1 MNNMKKIEEMVNS
14 SKNMGETV
22 KVIAQQFNMS
32 EDDAS
37 NIATRVIMLDAINEW
52 ISDMSVNAG
61 ISKKDVVNI
70 LGAIFEKKV
79 TATWG

>member
-1 MNNMKKIEEMVNS
+1 MNNMKKIEELVNS

-32 EDDAS
+32 EDDAA
-37 NIATRVIMLDAINEW
+37 NIATRIIMLDAINEW

-61 ISKKDVVNI
+61 ISKKDVVSI
-70 LGAIFEKKV
+70 LGAIFEKK
-79 TATWG
+79 

>member
-32 EDDAS
+32 EDDAA

-61 ISKKDVVNI
+61 ISKKDVVSI
-70 LGAIFEKKV
+70 LGAIFEKK
-79 TATWG
+79 

>member
-32 EDDAS
+32 EDDAA
-37 NIATRVIMLDAINEW
+37 NITTRIIMLNAINEW

-61 ISKKDVVNI
+61 ISKKDVVSI
-70 LGAIFEKKV
+70 LGAIFEKK
-79 TATWG
+79 

>member
-32 EDDAS
+32 EDDAA
-37 NIATRVIMLDAINEW
+37 NITTRIIMLNAINEW

-61 ISKKDVVNI
+61 ISKKDVVSI

-79 TATWG
+79 TATCG

>member
-1 MNNMKKIEEMVNS
+1 MSNMKKIEEMVNS

-32 EDDAS
+32 EDDAA
-37 NIATRVIMLDAINEW
+37 NIATRIIMLNAINEW

-70 LGAIFEKKV
+70 LGAIFEKK
-79 TATWG
+79 

>member
-32 EDDAS
+32 EDDAA
-37 NIATRVIMLDAINEW
+37 NIATRIIMLEAINEW

-61 ISKKDVVNI
+61 ISKKDVVSI
-70 LGAIFEKKV
+70 LGAIFEKK
-79 TATWG
+79 

>member
-1 MNNMKKIEEMVNS
+1 MNSIKKIEEMVNS

-32 EDDAS
+32 EDDAA
-37 NIATRVIMLDAINEW
+37 NIATRIIMLNAINEW

-70 LGAIFEKKV
+70 LGAIFEKK
-79 TATWG
+79 

>member
-22 KVIAQQFNMS
+22 KVIALQFNMS

-70 LGAIFEKKV
+70 LGAIFEKK
-79 TATWG
+79 

>member
-22 KVIAQQFNMS
+22 KVIAKQFNMS
-32 EDDAS
+32 EDDAA
-37 NIATRVIMLDAINEW
+37 NITTRIIMLNAINEW

-61 ISKKDVVNI
+61 ISKKDVVSI
-70 LGAIFEKKV
+70 LGAIFEKK
-79 TATWG
+79 

>member
-1 MNNMKKIEEMVNS
+1 MNSIKKIEEMVNS

-32 EDDAS
+32 EDDAA
-37 NIATRVIMLDAINEW
+37 NITTRIIMLNAINEW

-61 ISKKDVVNI
+61 ISKKDVVSI
-70 LGAIFEKKV
+70 LGAIFEKK
-79 TATWG
+79 

>member
-70 LGAIFEKKV
+70 LGAIFEKK
-79 TATWG
+79 

>member
-1 MNNMKKIEEMVNS
+1 MVNS

-70 LGAIFEKKV
+70 LGAIFEKK
-79 TATWG
+79 

>member
-32 EDDAS
+32 EDDAA
-37 NIATRVIMLDAINEW
+37 NIATRIIMLDAINEW

-61 ISKKDVVNI
+61 ISKNDVVSI
-70 LGAIFEKKV
+70 LGAIFEKK
-79 TATWG
+79 

>member
-32 EDDAS
+32 EDDAA
-37 NIATRVIMLDAINEW
+37 NIATRIIMLDAINEW
-52 ISDMSVNAG
+52 IYDMSVNAG
-61 ISKKDVVNI
+61 ISKKDVVSI
-70 LGAIFEKKV
+70 LGAIFEKK
-79 TATWG
+79 

>member
-32 EDDAS
+32 EDDAA
-37 NIATRVIMLDAINEW
+37 NIATRIIMLDAINKW

-70 LGAIFEKKV
+70 LGAIFEKK
-79 TATWG
+79 

>member
-32 EDDAS
+32 EDDAA
-37 NIATRVIMLDAINEW
+37 NIATRIIMLDAINEW

-70 LGAIFEKKV
+70 LGAIFEKK
-79 TATWG
+79 

>member
-1 MNNMKKIEEMVNS
+1 MVNS

-32 EDDAS
+32 EDDAA
-37 NIATRVIMLDAINEW
+37 NIATRIIMLDAINEW

-70 LGAIFEKKV
+70 LGAIFEKK
-79 TATWG
+79 

>member
-32 EDDAS
+32 EDDAA
-37 NIATRVIMLDAINEW
+37 NIATRIIMLDAINEW

-61 ISKKDVVNI
+61 ISKKDVVSI
-70 LGAIFEKKV
+70 LGAIFEKK
-79 TATWG
+79 

>member
-61 ISKKDVVNI
+61 ISKKDVVSI
-70 LGAIFEKKV
+70 LGAIFEKK
-79 TATWG
+79 